1 MLYFADIK
9 NKAVYTENNQHIGKL
24 TDLFFLSSDKPQITK
39 IQITKNSKQPLLIP
53 IEYLKRVN
61 NHIIIYQNYH
71 QEPLLSNELSLANNL
86 LDRQIIDIKGRKV
99 VRVNDILIQDKNGC
113 YIAGVDTSLLAVWRW
128 FNLENL
134 ILKLFRLFNIE
145 SEPEILP
152 FSEIQTLDLGKDK
165 LTLNRK
171 VEKLKKIHPADLA
184 DYLEKTNVHNINKV
198 VNFLDQDFA
207 VQVVGN
213 LNINFQTAFF
223 RYIKEEKAAKI
234 ISLLDPDEAVDI
246 LLTLSPRRKD
256 LIIKLLTWD
265 KKKEIEYL
273 LNLSQT
279 TIGALISSE
288 FLTVSPNETARKVL
302 EKVRSEAINFSF
314 LNSIYVCNNQ
324 KQLVGVFNLHE
335 LIMQPPDTLVYKFM
349 RQDVVAI
356 NLATTEKTSLK
367 KMFKYKISALPV
379 INKHKQL
386 LGIVNYDRLGEYY
399 LKHR

>member
-39 IQITKNSKQPLLIP
+39 IQITKAQKQPLLIP
-53 IEYLKRVN
+53 IKYLKRIN
-61 NHIIIYQNYH
+61 NHIILYQNYH
-71 QEPLLSNELSLANNL
+71 QEPLFSNELSLANNL
-86 LDRQIIDIKGRKV
+86 LDRQIIDIKGRKI
-99 VRVNDILIQDKNGC
+99 VRVNDVLIQDKNGC
-113 YIAGVDTSLLAVWRW
+113 FITGVDTSLLAVWRW
-128 FNLENL
+128 FNLESFV
-134 ILKLFRLFNIE
+134 LKLSRLFNIE

-207 VQVVGN
+207 IQVVSN

-234 ISLLDPDEAVDI
+234 VSLLDPDEAVDI
-246 LLTLSPRRKD
+246 LLTLSQRRRD
-256 LIIKLLTWD
+256 LIIKFLPWD

-279 TIGALISSE
+279 TIGALINPE
-288 FLTVSPNETARKVL
+288 FLTVSPNETAKKVM
-302 EKVRSEAINFSF
+302 EKIKNKAGDFTF
-314 LNSIYVCNNQ
+314 LHDIYVVNFN

-356 NLATTEKTSLK
+356 NLATTEKTALK
-367 KMFKYKISALPV
+367 KIFKYKISALPV

-386 LGIVNYDRLGEYY
+386 LGIVNYDSLEAYY
-399 LKHR
+399 LKNR